1 MKKTPTDEIDDP
13 TWHDIFDRD
22 DEIKHLEKVIMER
35 DESMDTMGMLIEFM
49 KVQVQLAPCLVS
61 RPGEGTYE
69 CRHDN
74 PCRVCEWRSDVHRA
88 LIDEWQLPDGIW

>member
-1 MKKTPTDEIDDP
+1 MKPTDEINDP

-22 DEIKHLEKVIMER
+22 NVIKFLTGQIQM
-35 DESMDTMGMLIEFM
+35 
-49 KVQVQLAPCLVS
+49 APCLVS

-74 PCRVCEWRSDVHRA
+74 LCRVCEWRHDVHRE
-88 LIDEWQLPDGIW
+88 LVKTWKIEDGIW

>member
-1 MKKTPTDEIDDP
+1 MTPTDDIDDP
-13 TWHDIFDRD
+13 TWNDLFDRD
-22 DEIKHLEKVIMER
+22 AVIKFL
-35 DESMDTMGMLIEFM
+35 

-74 PCRVCEWRSDVHRA
+74 LCRVCEWRRDVHRELVQTWKIA
-88 LIDEWQLPDGIW
+88 DGIW

>member
-1 MKKTPTDEIDDP
+1 MTPTDDIDDP
-13 TWHDIFDRD
+13 TWNDLFDRD
-22 DEIKHLEKVIMER
+22 EVIKFL
-35 DESMDTMGMLIEFM
+35 

-74 PCRVCEWRSDVHRA
+74 LCRVCEWRRDVHRE
-88 LIDEWQLPDGIW
+88 LVQTWKIEDGIW